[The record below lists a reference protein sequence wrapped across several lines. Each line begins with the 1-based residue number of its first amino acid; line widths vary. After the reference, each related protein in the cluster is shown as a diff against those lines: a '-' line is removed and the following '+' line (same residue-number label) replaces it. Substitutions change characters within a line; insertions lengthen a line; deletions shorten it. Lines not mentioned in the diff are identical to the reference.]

1 MMSPSGSQTDGF
13 WAITSYFNPMRS
25 MRRLQNFRIFRN
37 RLTVP
42 LVAVELSYGADFE
55 LQEPDADILIQLR
68 GGALL
73 WQKDRLLNLALEA
86 LPDDC
91 RKVAW
96 LDSTNLWQCYWA
108 ELADRLLYSFP
119 DNSTV

>member
-1 MMSPSGSQTDGF
+1 M
-13 WAITSYFNPMRS
+13 
-25 MRRLQNFRIFRN
+25 
-37 RLTVP
+37 P
-42 LVAVELSYGADFE
+42 LVAVELSYGAHFE

-73 WQKDRLLNLALEA
+73 WQKDRLLNLALQA

-96 LDSTNLWQCYWA
+96 LDCDIFFGSSDWA
-108 ELADRLLYSFP
+108 ELADRLLNSFP